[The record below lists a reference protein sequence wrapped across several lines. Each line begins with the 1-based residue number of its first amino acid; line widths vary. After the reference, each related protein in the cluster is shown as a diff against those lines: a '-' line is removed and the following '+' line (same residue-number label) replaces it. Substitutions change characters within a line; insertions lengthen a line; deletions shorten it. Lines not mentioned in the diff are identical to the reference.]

1 MDLHGLGEQDL
12 RAELV
17 LGQHHE
23 GHERRAGEQQAGL
36 DDLHPRRRGH
46 AAEEDIHHHQRT
58 DDDHRD
64 PVFQPEQQLDELP
77 GTHHLRNQV
86 EGNHDQRARCRERAD
101 RPLLEAVGSNIGK
114 GEAAQVAQPL
124 RHQEGDDRPAHEEA
138 DGVDQAVI
146 AIGEDCRR
154 NAEKRGRRHVV
165 ASNCQAVLESGDA
178 AATGVESGCRF
189 CLGCRPF
196 GNEQR
201 ANDEHGK
208 HANCRPVG
216 RLPLHL
222 PEVSARCKGGR
233 CQQQRR
239 AGDDGVVGFHATS
252 RLICSVSLS
261 YEALAWRT

>member
-1 MDLHGLGEQDL
+1 M
-12 RAELV
+12 
-17 LGQHHE
+17 
-23 GHERRAGEQQAGL
+23 
-36 DDLHPRRRGH
+36 
-46 AAEEDIHHHQRT
+46 
-58 DDDHRD
+58 
-64 PVFQPEQQLDELP
+64 VFQAEQQLDQLP
-77 GTHHLRNQV
+77 RPDHLHHEV
-86 EGNHDQRARCRERAD
+86 EADHRQRTECGERAH
-101 RPLLEAVGSNIGK
+101 AVLVQPERRNVGE